1 MRGLLRVMTA
11 AAVLAAPVAA
21 EADAGAQVGVLTCQ
35 SDGGGS
41 NWVLYSETGITCRF
55 DTPDGQESYT
65 GTLHLAGLDLT
76 FASDRRLNFAV
87 LEAGTNVAVGE
98 HALAGDYAGAE
109 AAAGLGVE
117 GGAAVLVGGS
127 GDGIALQPLGISSGT
142 GTGLKVGGSWLEL
155 QPAGS

>member
-1 MRGLLRVMTA
+1 MREIQKYLA
-11 AAVLAAPVAA
+11 AAAILAGPVAA
-21 EADAGAQVGVLTCQ
+21 HADGGAQVGVLSCS

-41 NWVLYSETGITCRF
+41 NWVLYSETEVSCRF
-55 DTPDGQESYT
+55 DTPDGQESYA

-76 FASDRRLNFAV
+76 FAGDRRLNFAV
-87 LEAGTNVAVGE
+87 LEAGAQVAIGD

-109 AAAGLGVE
+109 ATAGVGVE

-127 GDGIALQPLGISSGT
+127 DDGIALQPLGISSGT

-155 QPAGS
+155 EPAGT